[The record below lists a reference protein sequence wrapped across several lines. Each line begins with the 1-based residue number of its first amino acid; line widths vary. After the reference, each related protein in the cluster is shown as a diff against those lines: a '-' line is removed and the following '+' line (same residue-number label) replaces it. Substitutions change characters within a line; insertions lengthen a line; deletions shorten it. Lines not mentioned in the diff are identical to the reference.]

1 MNNMLKNPEYS
12 FKKHYFEIAF
22 FSVFFTM
29 VQFTAFKIYD
39 YLNINLE
46 SQSEFVTA
54 PALVAVF
61 FAVILFLELNS
72 VPFHRVS
79 KKISFR
85 QFISH
90 IIIFSI
96 AISYQFAMIY
106 NTLYI
111 LNPKSFQ
118 SVNSDGYFSTF
129 FDFFFYSIGILSS
142 SSQSSIMATTFYGKF
157 ISMVESL
164 MFFYIIVI
172 IVANYKEVGKSKMG
186 SQTDIVSGYEKK

>member
-1 MNNMLKNPEYS
+1 MLKNPEYS